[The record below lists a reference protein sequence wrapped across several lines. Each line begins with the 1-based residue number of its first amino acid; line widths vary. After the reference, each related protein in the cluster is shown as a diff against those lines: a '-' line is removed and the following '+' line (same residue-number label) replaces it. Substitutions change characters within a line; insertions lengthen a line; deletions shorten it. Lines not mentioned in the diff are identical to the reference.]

1 MNEEIK
7 NQMLLN
13 SESYEFFL
21 MKTREKEKDFFAKAE
36 LCGKEM
42 ERVTEEVEEKGFKP
56 NTAQYDLSVSRRI
69 NLNIF
74 SEALEEGEGYMTIAG
89 KFLTELNMMKSLSSN
104 VMDEDLSFE
113 DSIERQEFLENYED
127 SISNAMKMQEKVTF
141 LIASEMKMLKSI
153 CETVNP
159 TEDESGI

>member
-21 MKTREKEKDFFAKAE
+21 MKTREKEKVFFAKAE

-42 ERVTEEVEEKGFKP
+42 ERVTQEVEKKGFKP
-56 NTAQYDLSVSRRI
+56 NTAQYDLSISRRI

-74 SEALEEGEGYMTIAG
+74 SAALSEGKSYMTIAG
-89 KFLTELNMMKSLSSN
+89 KFLTELNMMKDLSSN
-104 VMDEDLSFE
+104 IVDEDLNFE
-113 DSIERQEFLENYED
+113 DSLEREEFLESYKD
-127 SISNAMKMQEKVTF
+127 SIDKAINMQEKVTF
-141 LIASEMKMLKSI
+141 LISSEMKMLESISKSI
-153 CETVNP
+153 DTQKGE
-159 TEDESGI
+159 